1 MVPQLIAVEVL
12 PFKGLD
18 PFFEILFLITFLIV
32 VAMFFWTVV
41 LFFRGIKSDRHMAR
55 QEEVNP
61 ELFEWVFLVPALNEE
76 VTIADSV
83 SRLEAIEVTRKR
95 IVVINDG
102 SDDRT
107 AEILAERTDPDLYVV
122 ERKPPQ
128 ARQGKAAALNYA
140 FDEVTE
146 RFKLDPATTIFCIV
160 DADGRINPES
170 LPHVAKHFVDSEV
183 GGVQTLVRIYNRH
196 RILTWFQDI
205 EFSIYGHLFQAGRNK
220 WGTAG
225 MGGNGQYNRMSALQ
239 SIDDRDPGPSEEA
252 IVEKDPEL
260 EVAIEPASRGPWR
273 DRLTEDQDL
282 GLRLMIAGWKCRHD
296 NHATVEQ
303 QGVPGLRRLFR
314 QRTRWSQGNLQAMG
328 LIDDMVTS
336 KVHLPARFEQ
346 VVYLLMPVWQMI
358 VGASLIASIYL
369 WLFEDVG
376 FVTNLDQWWWIYFL
390 YILGFGGTVMGAIA
404 AKIGDRNKILGIIKG
419 ILTGQVYA
427 FYTWLLWPV
436 LLRSSVRQVIG
447 RGTWAKT
454 SREQIDPPEDTPEPA
469 S

>member
-252 IVEKDPEL
+252 IVEKDPEP
-260 EVAIEPASRGPWR
+260 EVSIEPASRGPWR